1 MLSVSV
7 LVRVT
12 TAFVPA
18 PTRQLLLTSRL
29 FSSSTLTDQDHEYLE
44 LAVQHARH
52 GLGSTFPNP
61 AVGCVIVQHNSET
74 PEDSTIVGAGFH
86 PRAGLPHAEVFAL
99 LQAAGHLEDGVA
111 AAKAIVDEGGVIDSK
126 VLELTEQYKSDDG
139 PSTLF
144 GGTFSGS
151 DDSVTTT
158 AYVTLE
164 PCCHHGQTPPCALSL
179 VEAGVDKVVVGFRD
193 PNPRVNGGGYQV
205 LQDAG
210 IEVVESDD
218 DAACASLVQN
228 FVKRVAPREG
238 ITDYD
243 TIMTGAKRRAL
254 RSLAGRKKMD
264 QALAQIN
271 WSGSSVEKQADNLE
285 DAVSELPLQPS
296 WMEHADGMLWD
307 HELILLRLNTAVAKK
322 KGAKI
327 LGERIAEQL
336 NAHVAQVVGHTA
348 LLYRPSIPAVL
359 NLDDMVASAA
369 VSVGGD

>member
-1 MLSVSV
+1 MLSLSV

-12 TAFVPA
+12 AFAPTA
-18 PTRQLLLTSRL
+18 TRQLLSTRL
-29 FSSSTLTDQDHEYLE
+29 FSSTLNDQDQEYLE

-52 GLGSTFPNP
+52 GLGNTFPNP
-61 AVGCVIVQHNSET
+61 AVGCVIVQQNSEGDDE
-74 PEDSTIVGAGFH
+74 PRIVGAGFH

-111 AAKAIVDEGGVIDSK
+111 AAKAIIEEGDDTKI
-126 VLELTEQYKSDDG
+126 LELTKQYKSEDG

-144 GGTFSGS
+144 GGTF
-151 DDSVTTT
+151 DDSVKTT

-179 VEAGVDKVVVGFRD
+179 VEAGVDKVVIGFRD

-210 IEVVESDD
+210 IEVVESGSGG
-218 DAACASLVQN
+218 DAACAKLVQN
-228 FVKRVAPREG
+228 FVKRIAPRED

-243 TIMTGAKRRAL
+243 SIMTGAKRRAL
-254 RSLAGRKKMD
+254 RSLAGRKKTD
-264 QALAQIN
+264 QTLAQIN
-271 WSGSSVEKQADNLE
+271 WSGSSVEKFVDDLE

-359 NLDDMVASAA
+359 NLDEMVATADAA
-369 VSVGGD
+369 VTVGGD